1 METEQF
7 NEIVQERVDASLKGL
22 VKKATEYAG
31 PSDRLHNFKVAAVLG
46 SEGENQSQALAGMMK
61 KHTVSVYDMINS
73 GEAYSEE
80 MWDEKIGDHINYL
93 LLLRATIVEDELIE
107 LIEEPEPLAEWEKAL
122 LKRPKIVWD
131 AKDHVEVTLTHDEE
145 LAIFAAVNKIVAG
158 RIPLI
163 AGVGTNDTRDSVEF
177 VKEVAELGYID
188 AGLAVT
194 PYYNKPSQEGIY
206 QHFKAI
212 ATASDLPIILYNIPG
227 RVVTEIQV
235 ETILR
240 LAELENVIA
249 IKECTNTDNLAY
261 LIEKLP
267 KDFLVYTGEDGLA
280 FHTKALGG
288 QGVIS
293 VASHILGQEFFEMFA
308 EIDQGSIQKAAAI
321 QRKILPKINALFSVT
336 SPAPIKTVLN
346 AKGYEVGGLRLP
358 LVACTTEESKIILEK
373 IGN

>member
-1 METEQF
+1 M
-7 NEIVQERVDASLKGL
+7 
-22 VKKATEYAG
+22 
-31 PSDRLHNFKVAAVLG
+31 
-46 SEGENQSQALAGMMK
+46 
-61 KHTVSVYDMINS
+61 
-73 GEAYSEE
+73 
-80 MWDEKIGDHINYL
+80 
-93 LLLRATIVEDELIE
+93 
-107 LIEEPEPLAEWEKAL
+107 
-122 LKRPKIVWD
+122 
-131 AKDHVEVTLTHDEE
+131 
-145 LAIFAAVNKIVAG
+145 AIFAAVNKIVDG

-280 FHTKALGG
+280 FLTKAFGRSGCNLGC
-288 QGVIS
+288 QSYPRSRI
-293 VASHILGQEFFEMFA
+293 F
-308 EIDQGSIQKAAAI
+308 
-321 QRKILPKINALFSVT
+321 
-336 SPAPIKTVLN
+336 
-346 AKGYEVGGLRLP
+346 
-358 LVACTTEESKIILEK
+358 
-373 IGN
+373 

>member
-1 METEQF
+1 
-7 NEIVQERVDASLKGL
+7 
-22 VKKATEYAG
+22 
-31 PSDRLHNFKVAAVLG
+31 
-46 SEGENQSQALAGMMK
+46 
-61 KHTVSVYDMINS
+61 
-73 GEAYSEE
+73 
-80 MWDEKIGDHINYL
+80 MW
-93 LLLRATIVEDELIE
+93 
-107 LIEEPEPLAEWEKAL
+107 
-122 LKRPKIVWD
+122 
-131 AKDHVEVTLTHDEE
+131 
-145 LAIFAAVNKIVAG
+145 
-158 RIPLI
+158 
-163 AGVGTNDTRDSVEF
+163 TNDTRDSVEF

-293 VASHILGQEFFEMFA
+293 VASHILGQEFLKCL
-308 EIDQGSIQKAAAI
+308 QK
-321 QRKILPKINALFSVT
+321 
-336 SPAPIKTVLN
+336 
-346 AKGYEVGGLRLP
+346 
-358 LVACTTEESKIILEK
+358 
-373 IGN
+373 